1 MATARWQHTATAL
14 PDGRV
19 LIAGG
24 YGRSTVLASAELY
37 DPATGSFSP
46 TGSMATARR
55 ADTATLLADGR
66 VLIAGGDQNPYSST
80 YTFFASAELYDPA
93 TGSFS
98 PTGSMTTTRA
108 GNTATLLADGR
119 VLIAGGI
126 GAELYDPKKGSFS
139 PTGSMTT
146 AHWGQTA
153 TLLSDGR
160 ILIAGG
166 NDQST
171 VLTSAELYDPATSS
185 FSPTGSMATPRGY
198 HTTTLLPDGRV
209 LIAGGLAEQVSMG
222 LASAEVYQP

>member
-1 MATARWQHTATAL
+1 
-14 PDGRV
+14 
-19 LIAGG
+19 
-24 YGRSTVLASAELY
+24 
-37 DPATGSFSP
+37 
-46 TGSMATARR
+46 
-55 ADTATLLADGR
+55 
-66 VLIAGGDQNPYSST
+66 
-80 YTFFASAELYDPA
+80 
-93 TGSFS
+93 
-98 PTGSMTTTRA
+98 
-108 GNTATLLADGR
+108 
-119 VLIAGGI
+119 
-126 GAELYDPKKGSFS
+126 
-139 PTGSMTT
+139 MTT
-146 AHWGQTA
+146 APCGQTA